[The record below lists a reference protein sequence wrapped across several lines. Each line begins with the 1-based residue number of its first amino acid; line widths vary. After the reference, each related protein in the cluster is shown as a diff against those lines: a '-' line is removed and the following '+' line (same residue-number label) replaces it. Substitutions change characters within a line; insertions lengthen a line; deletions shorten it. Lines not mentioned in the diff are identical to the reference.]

1 MIRPTIADVHG
12 KVLQFINAPYVL
24 PITSNK
30 GRPGSYLEHLTGIP
44 TSSEC
49 LDCVDGEVKVFP
61 ITKLKSGKTVP
72 KETIAVTMINRA
84 DLLRDDFPS
93 SKLHKKLSNIL
104 YIPYFRE
111 GDIITYMNPTLIS
124 LAAFPQAYA
133 QIQKDYEDIRNAD
146 ESCSSIGIYVQSRT
160 KGPGGDAPK
169 TRAFYLKKQFML
181 DLVQM

>member
-12 KVLQFINAPYVL
+12 KVLQFINTPHVL

-30 GRPGSYLEHLTGIP
+30 GRPGSYLEHLTDIP

-61 ITKLKSGKTVP
+61 ITKLKNGKTVP
-72 KETIAVTMINRA
+72 KETIAVTMINRV

-104 YIPYFRE
+104 YIPYSRE
-111 GDIITYMNPTLIS
+111 GDSITYMNPTLIR

-133 QIQKDYEDIRNAD
+133 QIQKDYEDIRSAD
-146 ESCSSIGIYVQSRT
+146 ESCSSVGMYIQSRT

-169 TRAFYLKKQFML
+169 TRAFYLKKQFIL
-181 DLVQM
+181 DLIQM

>member
-1 MIRPTIADVHG
+1 MIRPTIADVHS
-12 KVLQFINAPYVL
+12 KVLQFINTPHIL
-24 PITSNK
+24 PVTTNK

-61 ITKLKSGKTVP
+61 ITKLKNGKIVP
-72 KETIAVTMINRA
+72 KETIAVTMINRS
-84 DLLRDDFPS
+84 DLIRDDFSS
-93 SKLHKKLSNIL
+93 SKLHTKLSNVL
-104 YIPYFRE
+104 YVPYSRE
-111 GDIITYMNPTLIS
+111 GDVIMYMKPTLIN

-133 QIQKDYEDIRNAD
+133 QIQKDYEDIRCAD
-146 ESCSSIGIYVQSRT
+146 ESCSSIGVYIQSRT
-160 KGPGGDAPK
+160 KGQGGDAPK